1 MNFGLSQPTID
12 QINKVFA
19 MHHSIEEVLIY
30 GSRALGNYTNGSDID
45 LTIISQELDFTELLT
60 IKSQLSNLLIPY
72 KVDVSVYSQIDNE
85 ELKAHINEYG
95 KQFYKRDA
103 K

>member
-1 MNFGLSQPTID
+1 
-12 QINKVFA
+12 

-45 LTIISQELDFTELLT
+45 LTIIGHQLDFTELLA
-60 IKSQLSNLLIPY
+60 IKSQLNDLMIPN
-72 KVDVSVYSQIDNE
+72 KVDVSVYSQINNK
-85 ELKAHINEYG
+85 ELKEHVNKYG
-95 KQFYKRDA
+95 KQFYKRDE